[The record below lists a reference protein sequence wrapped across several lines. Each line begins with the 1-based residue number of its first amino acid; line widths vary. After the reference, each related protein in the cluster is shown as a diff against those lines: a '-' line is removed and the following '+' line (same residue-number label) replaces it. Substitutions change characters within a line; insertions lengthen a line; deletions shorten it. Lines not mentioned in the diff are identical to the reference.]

1 MATDIYSRIRQAAF
15 ELVGEGVWPTVM
27 EVRAR
32 IGAGSN
38 TTINNTLKEW
48 RQEFLS
54 RVAVSSRRPDWPAG
68 LAEAFE
74 QVWQRACDEA
84 DGRLES
90 LRQDAET
97 AVAQAAAET
106 RELEAGLAA
115 RQAELQS
122 ALRELELRAARLA
135 DLEGRLQGEETR
147 RQMLERAQMEQES
160 RLEQSRKELSELR
173 RQAEQ
178 RQQELEE
185 RAELKVQEAREEAAR
200 REALAYERLEGLRL
214 RLYEQMEEERRA
226 MQQAQARQEEA
237 LQQSRRERTRLEG
250 EWRDRLAERERD
262 NGRLEARLEW
272 LEGRNAALEQD
283 ALRQA
288 VQLEQTSARLLDM
301 ASENSRLAGEVNLG
315 AERQL
320 ARLVE
325 ILAGSRQEL
334 LALDEA
340 GLREWLGR
348 QLQLPLLG

>member
-15 ELVGEGVWPTVM
+15 ELVGEGVWPTVL

-106 RELEAGLAA
+106 RELEAALAA

-135 DLEGRLQGEETR
+135 DLDGRLKGEETR
-147 RQMLERAQMEQES
+147 RQMLEESQQQMAA
-160 RLEQSRKELSELR
+160 RLEQARQEQAQAR
-173 RQAEQ
+173 QQAEQ
-178 RQQELEE
+178 KQQELEQ
-185 RAELKVQEAREEAAR
+185 RAELRVQEAREEAGR
-200 REALAYERLEGLRL
+200 RESLAYERLEGLRL

-226 MQQAQARQEEA
+226 MQQAQARQEEV
-237 LQQSRRERTRLEG
+237 LRQSRRDLTRQDG
-250 EWRDRLAERERD
+250 EWRERMAERERD
-262 NGRLEARLEW
+262 NGRLEARLEL
-272 LEGRNAALEQD
+272 LEERNGALEQD
-283 ALRQA
+283 VLRQA
-288 VQLEQTSARLLDM
+288 VQLEQASARLLDM
-301 ASENSRLAGEVNLG
+301 ASENSRLAGEMNLG

-320 ARLVE
+320 GRLAE
-325 ILAGSRQEL
+325 ALAGARQEWS
-334 LALDEA
+334 ALDEA

-348 QLQLPLLG
+348 QLQLPLQA

>member
-15 ELVGEGVWPTVM
+15 ELVGEGVWPTVL

-122 ALRELELRAARLA
+122 ALRELELRAR
-135 DLEGRLQGEETR
+135 GW
-147 RQMLERAQMEQES
+147 
-160 RLEQSRKELSELR
+160 
-173 RQAEQ
+173 
-178 RQQELEE
+178 
-185 RAELKVQEAREEAAR
+185 
-200 REALAYERLEGLRL
+200 
-214 RLYEQMEEERRA
+214 
-226 MQQAQARQEEA
+226 
-237 LQQSRRERTRLEG
+237 RTWTG
-250 EWRDRLAERERD
+250 
-262 NGRLEARLEW
+262 G
-272 LEGRNAALEQD
+272 
-283 ALRQA
+283 
-288 VQLEQTSARLLDM
+288 
-301 ASENSRLAGEVNLG
+301 
-315 AERQL
+315 
-320 ARLVE
+320 
-325 ILAGSRQEL
+325 
-334 LALDEA
+334 
-340 GLREWLGR
+340 
-348 QLQLPLLG
+348 